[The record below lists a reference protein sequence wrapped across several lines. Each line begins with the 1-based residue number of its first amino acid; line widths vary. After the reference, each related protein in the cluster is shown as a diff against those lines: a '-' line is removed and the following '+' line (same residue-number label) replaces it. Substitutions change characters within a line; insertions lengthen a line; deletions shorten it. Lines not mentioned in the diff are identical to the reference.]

1 MSFEIAFVA
10 PPDKE
15 NPDPDRMEQAVARL
29 PHTTKE
35 EDVKD
40 CVWQYE
46 YVNPETG
53 VICTFSYS
61 PPGPVPYGVKKR
73 NESGLTATLPLLCP
87 TFIAREALP
96 VVEQLGKSLHVGVLS
111 PSGDYIEDCDAGR
124 LQVIWTESNRLT
136 LERLGLGQARLP
148 PYFPRERLDEMWRY
162 LSARKTLETR
172 YSAKGI
178 YVPRVILIQNKLD
191 RRRSF
196 MASMWSEM
204 GPAVFPE
211 VDAFVIGKP
220 VKTLLGLVSTGEIT
234 PVVVRAEIVMKHVE
248 PLLRVVDRPIRH
260 RLLEDASP
268 IQSRILKDMDS
279 ILTLPLRNFE
289 TLGVEEVVDA
299 KV

>member
-1 MSFEIAFVA
+1 LSFEIAFVA
-10 PPDKE
+10 APDKE
-15 NPDPDRMEQAVARL
+15 TPDPERMEQAVARL

-35 EDVKD
+35 EDAKD

-61 PPGPVPYGVKKR
+61 PPGPVPYGVKRR

-96 VVEQLGKSLHVGVLS
+96 VVEQLGKALRLGTLS
-111 PSGDYIEDCDAGR
+111 PSGDFVEDCDAGR
-124 LQVIWTESNRLT
+124 LQVIWSESNRLT
-136 LERLGLGQARLP
+136 LERLGLGQGRLP

-162 LSARKTLETR
+162 MSARKILETR

-191 RRRSF
+191 RKRTY

-220 VKTLLGLVSTGEIT
+220 VKTLLGLVTTGEIT
-234 PVVVRAEIVMKHVE
+234 PVVVKAEIVMKHVE
-248 PLLRVVDRPIRH
+248 PLLRTVDRPIVH
-260 RLLEDASP
+260 RLLEDSTSVQGP
-268 IQSRILKDMDS
+268 IQKD
-279 ILTLPLRNFE
+279 IAKVLAAPLRNFE